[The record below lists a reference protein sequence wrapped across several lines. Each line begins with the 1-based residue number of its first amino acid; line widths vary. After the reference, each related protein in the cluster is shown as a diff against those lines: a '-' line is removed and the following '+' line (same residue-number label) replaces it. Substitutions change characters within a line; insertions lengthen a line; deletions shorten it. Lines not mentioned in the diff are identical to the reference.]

1 MLPALK
7 SLLIPSPY
15 AINAIPKSNNNNK
28 KNPPAVACL
37 EMKISAL
44 HSKTRQNIAANRIPN
59 LTSHYPSIFSNH
71 LPAGQLSLFITI
83 LTIQNLLTSIFSI
96 ESQNLDFS
104 LHPLESANTGHSSRY
119 LVYM

>member
-7 SLLIPSPY
+7 SLLIRSHLTLLMLY
-15 AINAIPKSNNNNK
+15 QKATTT
-28 KNPPAVACL
+28 KNPPAVVCL

-83 LTIQNLLTSIFSI
+83 LIIQET
-96 ESQNLDFS
+96 
-104 LHPLESANTGHSSRY
+104 Y
-119 LVYM
+119 

>member
-1 MLPALK
+1 MLPALE

-15 AINAIPKSNNNNK
+15 AINAIMLLTKKKTQKTKQTK
-28 KNPPAVACL
+28 KNNLSAVACL

-44 HSKTRQNIAANRIPN
+44 HSKTRHNIAANRILS

-83 LTIQNLLTSIFSI
+83 
-96 ESQNLDFS
+96 
-104 LHPLESANTGHSSRY
+104 
-119 LVYM
+119 